1 MLAKREATFE
11 DTKGGYIF
19 WDGAGSRWMCP
30 FEYAPMGAPRDACGA
45 CGAKDPRIASHMLHV
60 WDCCTYSNHQK
71 KIEKTKK
78 SYWNSGTRS
87 WIFMNLFICFLYY
100 VCLIDGKCRSMEHDI
115 VPMIGTLL
123 IGSWVILTGLFPRI
137 EPWVLRVLGSN
148 IPMICHSLNKTKS
161 SYSWFYLFCSSLMG
175 TRQKKYGWI
184 WLIAYASGMCSY
196 ETSLEWWELHRGMV

>member
-1 MLAKREATFE
+1 MELDPVGCVRLSTLLWEPLGTHVEHVEQKIRESRPICSMCEIVVPIATPKRRS
-11 DTKGGYIF
+11 K
-19 WDGAGSRWMCP
+19 
-30 FEYAPMGAPRDACGA
+30 
-45 CGAKDPRIASHMLHV
+45 K
-60 WDCCTYSNHQK
+60 QK
-71 KIEKTKK
+71 NPTEIVVLVVEF
-78 SYWNSGTRS
+78 S
-87 WIFMNLFICFLYY
+87 WICLYVFLYY

-184 WLIAYASGMCSY
+184 WLIAYASGRCSY